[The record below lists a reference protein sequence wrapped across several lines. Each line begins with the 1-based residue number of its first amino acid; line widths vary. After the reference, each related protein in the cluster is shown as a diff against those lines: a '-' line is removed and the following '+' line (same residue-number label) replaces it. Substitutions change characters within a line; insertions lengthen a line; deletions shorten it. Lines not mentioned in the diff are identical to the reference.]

1 MMTTKTRSEDD
12 EVQKPRPM
20 MKLNANTVVMAL
32 FGVVLALTAIDLG
45 RRWMNP
51 AANPDEALNPDPV
64 GFGVGQQ
71 APDFTLK
78 DAHAAPRTLS
88 SLVKGDTL
96 LTFICGCRKCRTLQ
110 TYIAKLRK
118 KMGPTAPAVVSVASI
133 DPDAEQAYLRDV
145 GLPQTILFEKSD
157 GPVNARYK
165 GHPCPRVFR
174 MDAQRKV
181 TYISP
186 SPMNDSVLDVIG
198 RDMAHQLGFRLP
210 GEPPAMQVEGG
221 VKQLP
226 VVEPLP
232 SIGEP
237 PMVPPPGMRKNI
249 EASRRRAAEEKK
261 RPGPKPDETKLPP
274 YLRTPDILNGR

>member
-1 MMTTKTRSEDD
+1 MMNSKTRSDDD
-12 EVQKPRPM
+12 EGQKPRPT

-32 FGVVLALTAIDLG
+32 FGAVLALTAIDLG

-51 AANPDEALNPDPV
+51 AAANQDEVLNPDPS
-64 GFGVGQQ
+64 FRVGQQ

-78 DAHAAPRTLS
+78 DAHAEPRTLS

-145 GLPQTILFEKSD
+145 GLPQKILFEKSD
-157 GPVNARYK
+157 GPVNKQYK
-165 GHPCPRVFR
+165 GHPCPRVYR
-174 MDAQRKV
+174 MDGQRKV

-186 SPMNDSVLDVIG
+186 MPMNDSVLDVIG
-198 RDMAHQLGFRLP
+198 RDVAHQLGFRLP
-210 GEPPAMQVEGG
+210 GEPPAMQAEGG
-221 VKQLP
+221 VKQIP

-232 SIGEP
+232 STGEP
-237 PMVPPPGMRKNI
+237 PMVPPPSMRKSI
-249 EASRRRAAEEKK
+249 EDSRRREAERKK
-261 RPGPKPDETKLPP
+261 QAGTNADETKLPP